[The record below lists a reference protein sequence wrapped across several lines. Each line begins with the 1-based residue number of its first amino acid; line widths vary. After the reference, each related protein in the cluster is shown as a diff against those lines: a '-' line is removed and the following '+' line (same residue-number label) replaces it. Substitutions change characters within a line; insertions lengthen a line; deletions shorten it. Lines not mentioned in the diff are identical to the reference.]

1 MEQINE
7 ALVTRTDYETD
18 SYNDLI
24 IALNDTTERY
34 ELIGGYNYQG
44 TTERILQGLGFQA
57 TDFNKKTDTFSESGA

>member
-34 ELIGGYNYQG
+34 ELIGGYNYQ
-44 TTERILQGLGFQA
+44 ELQNAFYK
-57 TDFNKKTDTFSESGA
+57 D